1 VGALSFY
8 LTLYKA
14 ALKSRAEYRVDFA
27 VGVFT
32 AILMQLAALSF
43 YWVIF
48 LRTPAIGGWSPAHVL
63 FLFGMCA
70 MILGL
75 SEFLANGIWWLP
87 YYVLGGE
94 FDRLLIY
101 PVRSLL
107 FVLLARPELHALGNM
122 GMGAAMV
129 VVSFQMQAPPLL
141 AYALV
146 PLWVVA
152 GAVIYTSLLVV
163 IGCLG
168 FRAMG
173 SSSTQHFMVVH
184 HLLNA
189 SRYPANIYPGWLR
202 SLILFICPIG
212 AATFVPGQWL
222 EQRTSLALALLAPP
236 LAAFMSALLAS
247 TLWTRAL
254 RHYEST
260 GS

>member
-1 VGALSFY
+1 MGTLSFY
-8 LTLYKA
+8 LTLYKL

-107 FVLLARPELHALGNM
+107 FVLLARPEMHALGNM

-129 VVSFQMQAPPLL
+129 VVSFQIQA
-141 AYALV
+141 
-146 PLWVVA
+146 
-152 GAVIYTSLLVV
+152 
-163 IGCLG
+163 
-168 FRAMG
+168 
-173 SSSTQHFMVVH
+173 
-184 HLLNA
+184 
-189 SRYPANIYPGWLR
+189 
-202 SLILFICPIG
+202 
-212 AATFVPGQWL
+212 
-222 EQRTSLALALLAPP
+222 
-236 LAAFMSALLAS
+236 
-247 TLWTRAL
+247 
-254 RHYEST
+254 
-260 GS
+260 